1 MPKIRNAVLEKLQAQ
16 NAEQKIVLQDM
27 ASGWLKESKRLHTET
42 LETIKFIANVQ
53 VPFDVQEYLNQFSL
67 ALANEVRM
75 LLGEVGK
82 LREEKRDLQYEL
94 GCLLCTRSKY
104 GPGGEFDPAWR
115 EFILSRHLCAY
126 GYCLRKPVV
135 RPYVRGDGGGPPFP
149 GGPLPPEPVSR
160 LPNPLGAMFIR
171 RPSKLSKRQKRQQ
184 AEAEEAA
191 AAGGPSGGPENRTMS
206 WATWQPKPGYAPTP
220 PSQEPELVAPERP
233 MGLFGPRSSNS
244 FAPNIETVHGLI

>member
-1 MPKIRNAVLEKLQAQ
+1 MYKN
-16 NAEQKIVLQDM
+16 
-27 ASGWLKESKRLHTET
+27 
-42 LETIKFIANVQ
+42 
-53 VPFDVQEYLNQFSL
+53 L

-82 LREEKRDLQYEL
+82 LREEKRDLQQYEPSRLPPPHRLHRFASEL
-94 GCLLCTRSKY
+94 GCSLCTRSKY

-149 GGPLPPEPVSR
+149 GGPLPSEPVSR

-184 AEAEEAA
+184 AEAEKAA

-244 FAPNIETVHGLI
+244 FAPNI